1 MGVELD
7 GAVSVRGEGPLGG
20 QLLQQVGEDVIL
32 LGRPLNLPC
41 NGKVRNA
48 VLYVHTQL
56 LTHGSMCHADYKSC
70 KQQTWSGS
78 LERKVS
84 LMC

>member
-7 GAVSVRGEGPLGG
+7 GAVSVRGEGHLGG

-41 NGKVRNA
+41 NGNVRMLCNMFIHK
-48 VLYVHTQL
+48 Y
-56 LTHGSMCHADYKSC
+56 
-70 KQQTWSGS
+70 
-78 LERKVS
+78 
-84 LMC
+84 